1 MILSEQIRRG
11 RKQLGMSQAD
21 LADAIWV
28 SRNTI
33 SNWESGAT
41 TPDIQSLVLMS
52 ALFGVTLDQMVK
64 DDDQVMAQ
72 AFARDK
78 NHILLASSV
87 IDASGTNESETDG
100 SNEEDLSLFGLRHWE
115 TRCMASLKTPRS
127 PTRAGLH
134 TAWCA
139 RHRSLAERSIS
150 S

>member
-41 TPDIQSLVLMS
+41 TPDIQRLVLMS

-78 NHILLASSV
+78 NHMLLASSV

-100 SNEEDLSLFGLRHWE
+100 SNEEDLSLFGLR
-115 TRCMASLKTPRS
+115 SLGNPLYGKFENADITDTCGLRYRLPRRD
-127 PTRAGLH
+127 P
-134 TAWCA
+134 
-139 RHRSLAERSIS
+139 HRRRGRGR
-150 S
+150 

>member
-28 SRNTI
+28 PRNTI
-33 SNWESGAT
+33 SNWESGTT

-87 IDASGTNESETDG
+87 IDASGTNESEADG
-100 SNEEDLSLFGLRHWE
+100 SNEEDLSLFWP
-115 TRCMASLKTPRS
+115 AV
-127 PTRAGLH
+127 AGKPVV
-134 TAWCA
+134 WQV
-139 RHRSLAERSIS
+139 
-150 S
+150 